1 VDPEARLLH
10 VIHVEELNRLS
21 VTDPLL
27 ESAARE
33 FADATADPPSLFDLS
48 IADGRRHL
56 AGQGTWRPNG
66 FRDEA
71 SGRAE
76 RRPGRP
82 PRLAGHGVRL

>member
-1 VDPEARLLH
+1 MDPEARLLH

-66 FRDEA
+66 FRDA
-71 SGRAE
+71 SRFSRRFRQRYGISPRDWRA
-76 RRPGRP
+76 
-82 PRLAGHGVRL
+82 AQ